1 MVWIVRDCM
10 INVSLLDE
18 DVDVIA
24 EALDCLIG
32 QYHSS
37 FFTQDLETTNRIG
50 KRMECMRKNL
60 TLFNQLKQKKSQD
73 LKKEK

>member
-1 MVWIVRDCM
+1 M

-32 QYHSS
+32 QYKCS
-37 FFTQDLETTNRIG
+37 FFTQDMETTVRIDNRIN
-50 KRMECMRKNL
+50 CMRKNL
-60 TLFNQLKQKKSQD
+60 TFFNQLKQKSQVKD
-73 LKKEK
+73 LRKEK

>member
-1 MVWIVRDCM
+1 M

-18 DVDVIA
+18 DIDVIA

-32 QYHSS
+32 QYKCSV
-37 FFTQDLETTNRIG
+37 FTQDMETTVRID
-50 KRMECMRKNL
+50 KRINCMQKNL
-60 TLFNQLKQKKSQD
+60 TFFNQLKQKSQTKN